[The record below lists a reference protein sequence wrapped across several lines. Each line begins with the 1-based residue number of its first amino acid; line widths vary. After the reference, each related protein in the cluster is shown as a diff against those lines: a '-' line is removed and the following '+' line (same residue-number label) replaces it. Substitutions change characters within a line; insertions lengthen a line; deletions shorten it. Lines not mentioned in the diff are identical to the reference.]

1 MSLYK
6 RKTVWWIRFT
16 TPDGRRV
23 RRSTGTGDRTQAQE
37 YHDQVKAEL
46 WRAARL
52 GEKPKRHWR
61 EAVVRWL
68 NETSHKATHEM
79 DKYHLRWLDAH
90 LGDLTLDDITR
101 DVIDRIKQAKK
112 DQGASNATV
121 NRMLSVPRAILRRAE
136 LDWEWLNHAPKVR
149 LLPEP
154 RRRVRWLHQEEAE
167 RLIAELPKHLKAMA
181 RFTLATGLRQG
192 NVKGLRWSQVDLDRR
207 IAWIHADQAKARK
220 AIAVPLNAEAMKVLQ
235 SQLGKN
241 PSYVFT
247 YGGRPVKQV
256 NTKAWKAALRRAG
269 IKDFRWHDLRHTWA
283 SWHVQQGT
291 PLHVLQELG
300 GWETVDMVRRYAHLA
315 AEHTAQYAER
325 VSRSFAENDH
335 SAGTNL
341 AHAERSDASEL
352 V

>member
-46 WRAARL
+46 WRTARL
-52 GEKPKRHWR
+52 GVKPKRSWR
-61 EAVVRWL
+61 KAVVRWL
-68 NETSHKATHEM
+68 SETSHKATHET
-79 DKYHLRWLDAH
+79 DKYHLRWLDAY
-90 LGDLTLDDITR
+90 LGNLMLDDITR

-112 DQGASNATV
+112 DQGARNATV
-121 NRMLSVPRAILRRAE
+121 NRMLSVLRAILRRAE
-136 LDWEWLNHAPKVR
+136 LDWEWLEHAPKVR

-154 RRRVRWLHQEEAE
+154 RRRVRWLHQEEAA
-167 RLIAELPKHLKAMA
+167 RLIAELPRHLKAMA

-192 NVKGLRWSQVDLDRR
+192 NVKGLRWSQVDLDRH

-256 NTKAWKAALRRAG
+256 NTKAWRRALRRAG
-269 IKDFRWHDLRHTWA
+269 IEDFRWHDLRHTWA

-325 VSRSFAENDH
+325 VSRSFTENDH